1 MKVGWVAP
9 LHAKCGIAFYA
20 GKYAHA
26 LSGHVDLVECDP
38 EDFRQDRKGF
48 IAGLSGCD
56 CVHIQY
62 ETSLFCRNHTD
73 LYPALCR
80 EVRAKKIVTLHE
92 IYRRIPGVFPREN
105 CTGARPLRAL
115 KGLLW
120 DVRHPHWAS
129 FARHRRASFFAD
141 AIVVHSQ
148 FQKDILLEKGIDKEK
163 IAVIPMPV
171 QPRRQ
176 TKTKAVRET
185 REIVL
190 GATGFINPL
199 YDYDLLVKVL
209 EKLKGEWRFIWIGG
223 IRRNEDAHLLQT
235 LEQEIDRRGW
245 KQRFTI
251 TGWVSDEERDRLLDE
266 MHVFCAFFKERSS
279 SESLADSIAS
289 AKIIVA
295 TRMPLTEEMVV
306 QGPVLAL
313 APQSPQETAE
323 FIVGLLSDGRR
334 RRSMEQASSA
344 YAKTYSYDECAKTL
358 AALYERVVAT

>member
-20 GKYAHA
+20 GKYAKA
-26 LSGHVDLVECDP
+26 LSGHVELVECDP
-38 EDFRQDRKGF
+38 EDFCHDRKGF
-48 IAGLSGCD
+48 SARLSGCD

-62 ETSLFCRNHTD
+62 ETSLFRHGHKD
-73 LYPALCR
+73 WYPALCR

-92 IYRRIPGVFPREN
+92 IYRQAPEVFPREN
-105 CTGARPLRAL
+105 LTGARPLRAL

-129 FARHRRASFFAD
+129 FARHCRASFFAD

-148 FQKDILLEKGIDKEK
+148 FQKHILLEKGIDREK
-163 IAVIPMPV
+163 IGVIPMPV

-209 EKLKGEWRFIWIGG
+209 DKIKGEWRFIWVGG
-223 IRRNEDAHLLQT
+223 LRRNEDVNILRD
-235 LEQEIDRRGW
+235 LEREIDRRGW

-279 SESLADSIAS
+279 SESLADAIAS

-295 TRMPLTEEMVV
+295 TRIPLSEEMAA

-313 APQSPQETAE
+313 APKSPQETAE
-323 FIVGLLSDGRR
+323 LIAGLLSDGQR

-358 AALYERVVAT
+358 AALYERVIAT

>member
-1 MKVGWVAP
+1 MRVGWVAP

-26 LSGHVDLVECDP
+26 LSGHVELVECDP
-38 EDFRQDRKGF
+38 EDFGHDRKGF
-48 IAGLSGCD
+48 SARLSGCD

-62 ETSLFCRNHTD
+62 ETSLFCRGRSD
-73 LYPALCR
+73 LYPGLCR
-80 EVRAKKIVTLHE
+80 EIHAKKIVTLHE
-92 IYRRIPGVFPREN
+92 IYRQAPGVFPREN
-105 CTGARPLRAL
+105 LTGTGPVRVL
-115 KGLLW
+115 KEFLW
-120 DVRHPHWAS
+120 DIRHPHWAW
-129 FARHRRASFFAD
+129 FARHMHASFFAD

-148 FQKDILLEKGIDKEK
+148 FQKHILMEKGIDKEK

-176 TKTKAVRET
+176 IITKAVRET
-185 REIVL
+185 GEIIL

-209 EKLKGEWRFIWIGG
+209 EKMKGGWRFNWVGG
-223 IRRNEDAHLLQT
+223 LRRNEDVNILRD
-235 LEQEIDRRGW
+235 LEREIDRRGW

-251 TGWVSDEERDRLLDE
+251 TGWVSDDERDRLLDE
-266 MHVFCAFFKERSS
+266 MHIFCAFFKDRSS
-279 SESLADSIAS
+279 SESLADAIAA

-295 TRMPLTEEMVV
+295 TRMPLSEELVV

-313 APQSPQETAE
+313 APKSPQETAE
-323 FIVGLLSDGRR
+323 LIEGLLSDGQR

-358 AALYERVVAT
+358 AALYERLIAQ